1 MPAENETQK
10 VEAVL
15 REHAL
20 SYPGAHEDFPWGHR
34 AMKVNDKTFLFMTVE
49 GEKLNLS
56 AKLPD
61 SKDAALTLPFTEPTE
76 YGLGKSGWVTAHF
89 EAAAQVPVPVI
100 KAWIDESYRAIAPK
114 KLVSQLP
121 ERGTTVPGPASKP
134 SKPVAAK
141 RGASPSARAGAATR
155 KATAPVKKAAT
166 KVAAPVK
173 KAARKVVAP
182 VKKAAKKVVAQVK
195 SAAKKAAARVQSVA
209 RQVAKK
215 VPAAAKKVA
224 PTRKAAAPAR
234 GKRTPAAAPK
244 RARRS

>member
-15 REHAL
+15 REHAM

-34 AMKVNDKTFLFMTVE
+34 AMKVNDKTFLFMTVD

-89 EAAAQVPVPVI
+89 EDASQVPVPVI
-100 KAWIDESYRAIAPK
+100 KAWIDESYRAIAPR
-114 KLVSQLP
+114 KLVDQLP
-121 ERGTTVPGPASKP
+121 ARGTVVPGPAAKP
-134 SKPVAAK
+134 S
-141 RGASPSARAGAATR
+141 RAEG
-155 KATAPVKKAAT
+155 KKASVRRA
-166 KVAAPVK
+166 AAPAK
-173 KAARKVVAP
+173 KAMSKV
-182 VKKAAKKVVAQVK
+182 KAV
-195 SAAKKAAARVQSVA
+195 AKKAAARV
-209 RQVAKK
+209 KT
-215 VPAAAKKVA
+215 AAKKATQKVSKKA
-224 PTRKAAAPAR
+224 SAAKAKPARKAAAPAR
-234 GKRTPAAAPK
+234 GKRSATSAPK

>member
-15 REHAL
+15 REHAM

-34 AMKVNDKTFLFMTVE
+34 AMKVNDKTFLFMTVD

-89 EAAAQVPVPVI
+89 DEASQVPVPVI

-114 KLVSQLP
+114 KLVDQLP
-121 ERGTTVPGPASKP
+121 ARGTAVPGPASKP
-134 SKPVAAK
+134 A
-141 RGASPSARAGAATR
+141 
-155 KATAPVKKAAT
+155 KKAA
-166 KVAAPVK
+166 AGK
-173 KAARKVVAP
+173 KPSVRQAVAP
-182 VKKAAKKVVAQVK
+182 AKKAAKKVVSKVK
-195 SAAKKAAARVQSVA
+195 AVAKKAAARVKT
-209 RQVAKK
+209 VAKT
-215 VPAAAKKVA
+215 ASKKVA
-224 PTRKAAAPAR
+224 KTASAAKAKTARKAPAPAR
-234 GKRTPAAAPK
+234 GKRAASSAPK

>member
-15 REHAL
+15 REHAM

-34 AMKVNDKTFLFMTVE
+34 AMKVNDKTFLFMTVD

-89 EAAAQVPVPVI
+89 DEASQVPVPVI

-114 KLVSQLP
+114 KLVDQLP
-121 ERGTTVPGPASKP
+121 ARGTAVPGPASKP
-134 SKPVAAK
+134 A
-141 RGASPSARAGAATR
+141 
-155 KATAPVKKAAT
+155 KKAA
-166 KVAAPVK
+166 ASK
-173 KAARKVVAP
+173 KPSVRQAVAP
-182 VKKAAKKVVAQVK
+182 AKKAAKKVVGKVK
-195 SAAKKAAARVQSVA
+195 AVAKKAVARVKTVAKKASKKVAKTASAAK
-209 RQVAKK
+209 AKT
-215 VPAAAKKVA
+215 A
-224 PTRKAAAPAR
+224 RKAPAPAR
-234 GKRTPAAAPK
+234 GKRAASSAPK

>member
-15 REHAL
+15 REHAM

-34 AMKVNDKTFLFMTVE
+34 AMKVNDKTFLFMTVD

-89 EAAAQVPVPVI
+89 DEASQVPVPVI

-114 KLVSQLP
+114 KLVDQLP
-121 ERGTTVPGPASKP
+121 ARGTAVPGPASKP
-134 SKPVAAK
+134 A
-141 RGASPSARAGAATR
+141 
-155 KATAPVKKAAT
+155 KKAA
-166 KVAAPVK
+166 AGK
-173 KAARKVVAP
+173 KPSVRRAVAP
-182 VKKAAKKVVAQVK
+182 AKKAAKKVVGKVK
-195 SAAKKAAARVQSVA
+195 AVAKKAATRVKA
-209 RQVAKK
+209 VAKK
-215 VPAAAKKVA
+215 ATKKVA
-224 PTRKAAAPAR
+224 KTASAAKARTARKAAAPAR
-234 GKRTPAAAPK
+234 GKRAATPAPK

>member
-15 REHAL
+15 REHAM

-34 AMKVNDKTFLFMTVE
+34 AMKVNDKTFLFMTVD

-89 EAAAQVPVPVI
+89 DDASQVPVPVI
-100 KAWIDESYRAIAPK
+100 KAWIDESYRAIAPRK
-114 KLVSQLP
+114 MVDQLP
-121 ERGTTVPGPASKP
+121 ARGTVVPGPASKP
-134 SKPVAAK
+134 SKAA
-141 RGASPSARAGAATR
+141 AG
-155 KATAPVKKAAT
+155 KKAA
-166 KVAAPVK
+166 VRRAAAPT
-173 KAARKVVAP
+173 
-182 VKKAAKKVVAQVK
+182 KKAAKKAVSKVK
-195 SAAKKAAARVQSVA
+195 TVAKKAAARV
-209 RQVAKK
+209 KT
-215 VPAAAKKVA
+215 AAKKVTQKVA
-224 PTRKAAAPAR
+224 KKASAAKAKTARKPAAPAR
-234 GKRTPAAAPK
+234 GKRGATSAPK

>member
-15 REHAL
+15 REHAM

-34 AMKVNDKTFLFMTVE
+34 AMKVNDKTFLFMTVD

-89 EAAAQVPVPVI
+89 EDASQVPVPVI

-114 KLVSQLP
+114 KLVDQLP
-121 ERGTTVPGPASKP
+121 ARGTAVPGPASKP
-134 SKPVAAK
+134 AKAA
-141 RGASPSARAGAATR
+141 AGR
-155 KATAPVKKAAT
+155 KASASKAA
-166 KVAAPVK
+166 
-173 KAARKVVAP
+173 AP
-182 VKKAAKKVVAQVK
+182 VKKAAKKVVSKVK
-195 SAAKKAAARVQSVA
+195 AVAKKAAARV
-209 RQVAKK
+209 KT
-215 VPAAAKKVA
+215 AAKKATKKVA
-224 PTRKAAAPAR
+224 KTASAAKAKTARKPAAPAR
-234 GKRTPAAAPK
+234 GKRAATSAPK

>member
-15 REHAL
+15 REHAM

-34 AMKVNDKTFLFMTVE
+34 AMKVNDKTFLFMTVD

-89 EAAAQVPVPVI
+89 DEASQVPVPVI

-114 KLVSQLP
+114 KLVDQLP
-121 ERGTTVPGPASKP
+121 ARGTAVPGPAAKP
-134 SKPVAAK
+134 A
-141 RGASPSARAGAATR
+141 
-155 KATAPVKKAAT
+155 KKAA
-166 KVAAPVK
+166 AGK
-173 KAARKVVAP
+173 KPSVRRAVAP
-182 VKKAAKKVVAQVK
+182 AKKAAKKVVGKVK
-195 SAAKKAAARVQSVA
+195 AVAKKAAARV
-209 RQVAKK
+209 KT
-215 VPAAAKKVA
+215 AAKKATKKVA
-224 PTRKAAAPAR
+224 KTASAAKAKTARKAAAPAR
-234 GKRTPAAAPK
+234 GKRAATSAPK

>member
-15 REHAL
+15 REHAM

-34 AMKVNDKTFLFMTVE
+34 AMKVNDKTFLFMTVD

-89 EAAAQVPVPVI
+89 DEASQVPVPVI

-114 KLVSQLP
+114 KLVDQLP
-121 ERGTTVPGPASKP
+121 ARGTAVPGPASKP
-134 SKPVAAK
+134 SRPAAGK
-141 RGASPSARAGAATR
+141 KASARRAA
-155 KATAPVKKAAT
+155 
-166 KVAAPVK
+166 
-173 KAARKVVAP
+173 AP
-182 VKKAAKKVVAQVK
+182 VKKAAKKVVAKVK
-195 SAAKKAAARVQSVA
+195 SVAKKAAARVKT
-209 RQVAKK
+209 VAKK
-215 VPAAAKKVA
+215 ATQKVAKTAAKRTSAAKA
-224 PTRKAAAPAR
+224 KTARKPAAPAR
-234 GKRTPAAAPK
+234 GKRAAAAPK

>member
-89 EAAAQVPVPVI
+89 GAASQVPVPVI

-121 ERGTTVPGPASKP
+121 ERGTMVPGPAAKP
-134 SKPVAAK
+134 SKASRASAS
-141 RGASPSARAGAATR
+141 RGASRTARAGAATR
-155 KATAPVKKAAT
+155 KAA
-166 KVAAPVK
+166 
-173 KAARKVVAP
+173 AP
-182 VKKAAKKVVAQVK
+182 VKKAAKKVVARVK
-195 SAAKKAAARVQSVA
+195 SAAKKAAARVKSVA
-209 RQVAKK
+209 KKVAKK
-215 VPAAAKKVA
+215 VPAAAKKAA
-224 PTRKAAAPAR
+224 PVRKAAAPAR
-234 GKRTPAAAPK
+234 GKRTPAATPK

>member
-20 SYPGAHEDFPWGHR
+20 SYPGAHEDQPWGHR
-34 AMKVNDKTFLFMTVE
+34 AMKVNDKTFLFMAVT
-49 GEKLNLS
+49 GEKLKFS

-76 YGLGKSGWVTAHF
+76 YGLGKSGWVTANF
-89 EAAAQVPVPVI
+89 DDASQVPVPVI

-121 ERGTTVPGPASKP
+121 ERGTVVPGPASKP
-134 SKPVAAK
+134 SKPAAK
-141 RGASPSARAGAATR
+141 RSASPTARAGAATR
-155 KATAPVKKAAT
+155 KAA
-166 KVAAPVK
+166 
-173 KAARKVVAP
+173 AP

-195 SAAKKAAARVQSVA
+195 SAAKKAAARVKSVA
-209 RQVAKK
+209 KKVAKK

-224 PTRKAAAPAR
+224 ASRKAATPAR
-234 GKRTPAAAPK
+234 GKRAPAAAPK

>member
-15 REHAL
+15 REHAM

-34 AMKVNDKTFLFMTVE
+34 AMKVNDKTFLFITVD

-89 EAAAQVPVPVI
+89 DEASQVPVPVI

-114 KLVSQLP
+114 KLVDQLP
-121 ERGTTVPGPASKP
+121 ARGTAVPGPASKP
-134 SKPVAAK
+134 AK
-141 RGASPSARAGAATR
+141 KAAATR
-155 KATAPVKKAAT
+155 KPSVRQA
-166 KVAAPVK
+166 
-173 KAARKVVAP
+173 VAP
-182 VKKAAKKVVAQVK
+182 AKKAAKKVVGKVK
-195 SAAKKAAARVQSVA
+195 AVAKKAAARV
-209 RQVAKK
+209 KT
-215 VPAAAKKVA
+215 AAKKASQKAGKAVA
-224 PTRKAAAPAR
+224 KTTSAAKAKTARKPAAPAR
-234 GKRTPAAAPK
+234 GKRAATSAPK

>member
-15 REHAL
+15 REHAM

-34 AMKVNDKTFLFMTVE
+34 AMKVNDKTFLFMTVD

-89 EAAAQVPVPVI
+89 DEASQVPVPVI
-100 KAWIDESYRAIAPK
+100 KAWIDESYRAIAPR
-114 KLVSQLP
+114 KLVDQLP
-121 ERGTTVPGPASKP
+121 ARGTAVPGPAAKLSKAA
-134 SKPVAAK
+134 SKLSKAA
-141 RGASPSARAGAATR
+141 ASKKASARQA
-155 KATAPVKKAAT
+155 
-166 KVAAPVK
+166 AAP
-173 KAARKVVAP
+173 A
-182 VKKAAKKVVAQVK
+182 KKAAKKVVAKVK
-195 SAAKKAAARVQSVA
+195 TVAKKAAARVKV
-209 RQVAKK
+209 VAKK
-215 VPAAAKKVA
+215 A
-224 PTRKAAAPAR
+224 TRKASKTVSAAKAKTARKPAAPAR
-234 GKRTPAAAPK
+234 GKRPAAAPK

>member
-15 REHAL
+15 REHAM

-34 AMKVNDKTFLFMTVE
+34 AMKVNDKTFLFMTVD

-56 AKLPD
+56 AKLPE

-89 EAAAQVPVPVI
+89 EEASQVPVPVI

-114 KLVSQLP
+114 KLVDQLP
-121 ERGTTVPGPASKP
+121 ARGTAVPGPAAKP
-134 SKPVAAK
+134 A
-141 RGASPSARAGAATR
+141 R
-155 KATAPVKKAAT
+155 KAAASKKAA
-166 KVAAPVK
+166 VRRA
-173 KAARKVVAP
+173 VAP
-182 VKKAAKKVVAQVK
+182 AKKAAKKVVGKVK
-195 SAAKKAAARVQSVA
+195 TVAKKAAARV
-209 RQVAKK
+209 KT
-215 VPAAAKKVA
+215 AAKKATQKAGKAVA
-224 PTRKAAAPAR
+224 KTASAAKARSARKAAAPAR
-234 GKRTPAAAPK
+234 GKRAATSTPK

>member
-15 REHAL
+15 REHAM

-34 AMKVNDKTFLFMTVE
+34 AMKVNDKTFLFMTVD

-89 EAAAQVPVPVI
+89 DEASQVPVPVI

-114 KLVSQLP
+114 KLVDQLP
-121 ERGTTVPGPASKP
+121 ARGTAVPGPAAKP
-134 SKPVAAK
+134 A
-141 RGASPSARAGAATR
+141 
-155 KATAPVKKAAT
+155 KKAA
-166 KVAAPVK
+166 AGK
-173 KAARKVVAP
+173 KPSVRRAVAP
-182 VKKAAKKVVAQVK
+182 AKKAAKKVVSKVK
-195 SAAKKAAARVQSVA
+195 AVAKKAAARVKT
-209 RQVAKK
+209 VAKK
-215 VPAAAKKVA
+215 ASKKVA
-224 PTRKAAAPAR
+224 KTASAAKAKTARKAPAPAR
-234 GKRTPAAAPK
+234 GKRAASSAPK

>member
-15 REHAL
+15 REHAM

-34 AMKVNDKTFLFMTVE
+34 AMKVNDKTFLFMTVD

-89 EAAAQVPVPVI
+89 DEASQVPVPVI

-114 KLVSQLP
+114 KLVDQLP
-121 ERGTTVPGPASKP
+121 ARGTAVPGPASKP
-134 SKPVAAK
+134 A
-141 RGASPSARAGAATR
+141 
-155 KATAPVKKAAT
+155 KKAAT
-166 KVAAPVK
+166 GK
-173 KAARKVVAP
+173 KPSVRQAVAP
-182 VKKAAKKVVAQVK
+182 AKKAAKKVAKKVVGKVK
-195 SAAKKAAARVQSVA
+195 AVAKKAAARVKT
-209 RQVAKK
+209 VAKK
-215 VPAAAKKVA
+215 ASKKVSKTASAAKAKTA
-224 PTRKAAAPAR
+224 RKAPAPAR
-234 GKRTPAAAPK
+234 GKRAASSAPK

>member
-34 AMKVNDKTFLFMTVE
+34 AMKVNDKTFLFMTID

-89 EAAAQVPVPVI
+89 EGASQVPVPVI

-114 KLVSQLP
+114 KLVEQLP
-121 ERGTTVPGPASKP
+121 ARGTAVPGPASKP
-134 SKPVAAK
+134 AKTAAGK
-141 RGASPSARAGAATR
+141 KASVR
-155 KATAPVKKAAT
+155 KAA
-166 KVAAPVK
+166 
-173 KAARKVVAP
+173 AP
-182 VKKAAKKVVAQVK
+182 VKKAAKKVVSKVK
-195 SAAKKAAARVQSVA
+195 SVAKKAAARV
-209 RQVAKK
+209 KT
-215 VPAAAKKVA
+215 AAKKATKKVA
-224 PTRKAAAPAR
+224 KTASAAKAKTARKPAAPAR
-234 GKRTPAAAPK
+234 GKRAAASAPK

>member
-15 REHAL
+15 REHAM

-34 AMKVNDKTFLFMTVE
+34 AMKVNDKTFLFMTVD

-89 EAAAQVPVPVI
+89 EDASQVPVPVI
-100 KAWIDESYRAIAPK
+100 KAWIDESYRAIAPR
-114 KLVSQLP
+114 KLVDQLP
-121 ERGTTVPGPASKP
+121 ARGTAVPGPAAKP
-134 SKPVAAK
+134 SKA
-141 RGASPSARAGAATR
+141 
-155 KATAPVKKAAT
+155 
-166 KVAAPVK
+166 
-173 KAARKVVAP
+173 AARKKAP
-182 VKKAAKKVVAQVK
+182 ARRAAAPAKKAAKKVRTV
-195 SAAKKAAARVQSVA
+195 AKKAAARV
-209 RQVAKK
+209 KT
-215 VPAAAKKVA
+215 AAKKA
-224 PTRKAAAPAR
+224 PRKAAKTASAAKAKTARKAAAPAR
-234 GKRTPAAAPK
+234 GKRASGSAPK

>member
-15 REHAL
+15 REHAM

-34 AMKVNDKTFLFMTVE
+34 AMKVNDKTFLFMTVD

-56 AKLPD
+56 AKLPE

-89 EAAAQVPVPVI
+89 EEASQVPVPVI

-114 KLVSQLP
+114 KLVDQLP
-121 ERGTTVPGPASKP
+121 ARGTAVPGPAAKP
-134 SKPVAAK
+134 A
-141 RGASPSARAGAATR
+141 R
-155 KATAPVKKAAT
+155 KAAASKKAA
-166 KVAAPVK
+166 VRRA
-173 KAARKVVAP
+173 VAP
-182 VKKAAKKVVAQVK
+182 AKKAAKKVVGKVK
-195 SAAKKAAARVQSVA
+195 TVAKKAAARV
-209 RQVAKK
+209 KT
-215 VPAAAKKVA
+215 AAKKATQKAGKAVA
-224 PTRKAAAPAR
+224 KTASAAKAKSARKAAAPAR
-234 GKRTPAAAPK
+234 GKRAATSTPK

>member
-1 MPAENETQK
+1 MTAENETQK

-15 REHAL
+15 REHAM

-34 AMKVNDKTFLFMTVE
+34 AMKVNDKTFLFMTVD

-89 EAAAQVPVPVI
+89 DEASQVPVPVI

-114 KLVSQLP
+114 KLVDQLP
-121 ERGTTVPGPASKP
+121 ARGTVVPGPASKP
-134 SKPVAAK
+134 AAKPSKPAAGK
-141 RGASPSARAGAATR
+141 KASARRT
-155 KATAPVKKAAT
+155 
-166 KVAAPVK
+166 AAP
-173 KAARKVVAP
+173 A
-182 VKKAAKKVVAQVK
+182 KKAAKKVVGKVK
-195 SAAKKAAARVQSVA
+195 TVAKKAAARV
-209 RQVAKK
+209 KT
-215 VPAAAKKVA
+215 AAKKA
-224 PTRKAAAPAR
+224 TKKMAKTASAAKAKTARKPAAPAR
-234 GKRTPAAAPK
+234 GKRTTSAPK

>member
-15 REHAL
+15 REHAM

-34 AMKVNDKTFLFMTVE
+34 AMKVNDKTFLFMTVD

-89 EAAAQVPVPVI
+89 DEASQVPVPVI

-114 KLVSQLP
+114 KLVDQLP
-121 ERGTTVPGPASKP
+121 ARGTAVPGPASKP
-134 SKPVAAK
+134 A
-141 RGASPSARAGAATR
+141 
-155 KATAPVKKAAT
+155 KKAA
-166 KVAAPVK
+166 AGK
-173 KAARKVVAP
+173 KPSVRQAVAP
-182 VKKAAKKVVAQVK
+182 AKKAAKKVVSKVK
-195 SAAKKAAARVQSVA
+195 AVAKKAAARVKT
-209 RQVAKK
+209 VAKK
-215 VPAAAKKVA
+215 ASKKVA
-224 PTRKAAAPAR
+224 KTASAAKAKTARKAPAPAR
-234 GKRTPAAAPK
+234 GKRAASSAPK

>member
-15 REHAL
+15 REHAM

-34 AMKVNDKTFLFMTVE
+34 AMKVNDKTFLFMTVD

-89 EAAAQVPVPVI
+89 DEASQVPVPVI
-100 KAWIDESYRAIAPK
+100 KAWIDESYRAIAPRK
-114 KLVSQLP
+114 FVDQLP
-121 ERGTTVPGPASKP
+121 ARGTAVPGPASKP
-134 SKPVAAK
+134 SRSTGKKP
-141 RGASPSARAGAATR
+141 ASP
-155 KATAPVKKAAT
+155 KA
-166 KVAAPVK
+166 
-173 KAARKVVAP
+173 VAP
-182 VKKAAKKVVAQVK
+182 VKKAAKKVVARVK
-195 SAAKKAAARVQSVA
+195 SVAKKAAARVKS
-209 RQVAKK
+209 VAKK
-215 VPAAAKKVA
+215 ATAKKAAKPA
-224 PTRKAAAPAR
+224 PSAKKPARKAAKPAR
-234 GKRTPAAAPK
+234 GKRATPAPK

>member
-15 REHAL
+15 REHAM

-34 AMKVNDKTFLFMTVE
+34 AMKVNDKTFLFMTVD

-89 EAAAQVPVPVI
+89 EDASQVPVPVI
-100 KAWIDESYRAIAPK
+100 KAWIDESYRAIAPR
-114 KLVSQLP
+114 KLVDQLP
-121 ERGTTVPGPASKP
+121 ARGTAVPGPAAKP
-134 SKPVAAK
+134 SKA
-141 RGASPSARAGAATR
+141 
-155 KATAPVKKAAT
+155 
-166 KVAAPVK
+166 
-173 KAARKVVAP
+173 AARKKAP
-182 VKKAAKKVVAQVK
+182 ARRAAAPAKKAAKKVRTV
-195 SAAKKAAARVQSVA
+195 AKKAAARV
-209 RQVAKK
+209 KT
-215 VPAAAKKVA
+215 AAKKA
-224 PTRKAAAPAR
+224 PRKAAKTASAAKAQTARKAAAPAR
-234 GKRTPAAAPK
+234 GKHASGSAPK

>member
-15 REHAL
+15 REHAM

-34 AMKVNDKTFLFMTVE
+34 AMKVNDKTFLFMTID

-89 EAAAQVPVPVI
+89 DEASQVPVPVI

-114 KLVSQLP
+114 KLVDQLP
-121 ERGTTVPGPASKP
+121 ARGTAVPGPASKP
-134 SKPVAAK
+134 AKAASGK
-141 RGASPSARAGAATR
+141 KPSARQA
-155 KATAPVKKAAT
+155 
-166 KVAAPVK
+166 
-173 KAARKVVAP
+173 VAP
-182 VKKAAKKVVAQVK
+182 AKKAAKKVVGKVK
-195 SAAKKAAARVQSVA
+195 AVAKKAAARVKT
-209 RQVAKK
+209 VAKK
-215 VPAAAKKVA
+215 ASKKVA
-224 PTRKAAAPAR
+224 KTASAAKAKTARKPAAPAR
-234 GKRTPAAAPK
+234 GKRAATSAPK

>member
-20 SYPGAHEDFPWGHR
+20 SYPGAHEDMPWGHR
-34 AMKVNDKTFLFMTVE
+34 AMKVNDKTFLFMAVT
-49 GEKLNLS
+49 GEKLKFS

-76 YGLGKSGWVTAHF
+76 YGLGKSGWVTANF
-89 EAAAQVPVPVI
+89 EDASQVPVPVI

-121 ERGTTVPGPASKP
+121 ERGTVVPGPASKP
-134 SKPVAAK
+134 ARPSKPAAAVQRVAS
-141 RGASPSARAGAATR
+141 RTARAGAATR
-155 KATAPVKKAAT
+155 KAA
-166 KVAAPVK
+166 
-173 KAARKVVAP
+173 AP

-195 SAAKKAAARVQSVA
+195 SAAKKAAARVKSVA
-209 RQVAKK
+209 KKVAKK
-215 VPAAAKKVA
+215 VPAAAKKAKAVA
-224 PTRKAAAPAR
+224 SRKAATPAR
-234 GKRTPAAAPK
+234 GKRAPAAAPK

>member
-15 REHAL
+15 REHAM

-34 AMKVNDKTFLFMTVE
+34 AMKVNDKTFLFMTVD

-89 EAAAQVPVPVI
+89 DEASQVPVPVI

-114 KLVSQLP
+114 KLVDQLP
-121 ERGTTVPGPASKP
+121 ARGTAVPGPASKP
-134 SKPVAAK
+134 A
-141 RGASPSARAGAATR
+141 R
-155 KATAPVKKAAT
+155 KAAAGKKPSVRQA
-166 KVAAPVK
+166 
-173 KAARKVVAP
+173 VAP
-182 VKKAAKKVVAQVK
+182 AKKAAKKVVGKVK
-195 SAAKKAAARVQSVA
+195 AVAKKAAARVKA
-209 RQVAKK
+209 VAKK
-215 VPAAAKKVA
+215 ATKKVA
-224 PTRKAAAPAR
+224 KTASAAKAKTARKAPAPAR
-234 GKRTPAAAPK
+234 GKRAATPTPK

>member
-1 MPAENETQK
+1 MPMPAENETQK

-15 REHAL
+15 REHAM

-34 AMKVNDKTFLFMTVE
+34 AMKVNDKTFLFMTVD

-89 EAAAQVPVPVI
+89 DEASQVPVPVI

-114 KLVSQLP
+114 KLVDQLP
-121 ERGTTVPGPASKP
+121 ARGTAVPGPASKP
-134 SKPVAAK
+134 AKAAAGK
-141 RGASPSARAGAATR
+141 KPSARQA
-155 KATAPVKKAAT
+155 
-166 KVAAPVK
+166 
-173 KAARKVVAP
+173 VAP
-182 VKKAAKKVVAQVK
+182 AKKAAKKVVGKVK
-195 SAAKKAAARVQSVA
+195 AVAKKAAARVKT
-209 RQVAKK
+209 VAKK
-215 VPAAAKKVA
+215 ATQKAGKAVAKTASAAKAKTA
-224 PTRKAAAPAR
+224 RKAPAPAR
-234 GKRTPAAAPK
+234 GKRAAPPAPK

>member
-15 REHAL
+15 REHAM

-34 AMKVNDKTFLFMTVE
+34 AMKVNDKTFLFMTVD

-89 EAAAQVPVPVI
+89 DEASQVPVPVI

-114 KLVSQLP
+114 KLVDQLP
-121 ERGTTVPGPASKP
+121 ARGTAVPGPASKP
-134 SKPVAAK
+134 AKAAAGK
-141 RGASPSARAGAATR
+141 KPSARQA
-155 KATAPVKKAAT
+155 
-166 KVAAPVK
+166 
-173 KAARKVVAP
+173 VAP
-182 VKKAAKKVVAQVK
+182 AKKAAKKVVGKVK
-195 SAAKKAAARVQSVA
+195 AVAKKAAARVKT
-209 RQVAKK
+209 VAKK
-215 VPAAAKKVA
+215 ATQKAGKAVAKTASAAKAKTA
-224 PTRKAAAPAR
+224 RKAPAPAR
-234 GKRTPAAAPK
+234 GKRAAPPAPK

>member
-15 REHAL
+15 REHAM
-20 SYPGAHEDFPWGHR
+20 SYPKAHEDFPWGHR
-34 AMKVNDKTFLFMTVE
+34 AMKVNDKTFLFMTVD

-89 EAAAQVPVPVI
+89 DEASQVPVPVI

-114 KLVSQLP
+114 KLVDQLP
-121 ERGTTVPGPASKP
+121 ARGTAVPGPASKP
-134 SKPVAAK
+134 AKAAAGK
-141 RGASPSARAGAATR
+141 KPSARQA
-155 KATAPVKKAAT
+155 
-166 KVAAPVK
+166 
-173 KAARKVVAP
+173 VAP
-182 VKKAAKKVVAQVK
+182 AKKAAKKVVGKVK
-195 SAAKKAAARVQSVA
+195 AVAKKAAARV
-209 RQVAKK
+209 KT
-215 VPAAAKKVA
+215 AAKKATQKAGKAVA
-224 PTRKAAAPAR
+224 KTASAAKAKTARKAPAPAR
-234 GKRTPAAAPK
+234 GKRAATPAPK

>member
-15 REHAL
+15 REHAM

-34 AMKVNDKTFLFMTVE
+34 AMKVNDKTFLFMTVD

-56 AKLPD
+56 AKLPE

-89 EAAAQVPVPVI
+89 DEASQVPVPVI

-114 KLVSQLP
+114 KLVDQLP
-121 ERGTTVPGPASKP
+121 ARGTAVPGPAAKP
-134 SKPVAAK
+134 SKPAAGK
-141 RGASPSARAGAATR
+141 KPSARQPA
-155 KATAPVKKAAT
+155 
-166 KVAAPVK
+166 
-173 KAARKVVAP
+173 AP
-182 VKKAAKKVVAQVK
+182 VKKAAKKVVSKVK
-195 SAAKKAAARVQSVA
+195 TVAKKAAARVKT
-209 RQVAKK
+209 VAKK
-215 VPAAAKKVA
+215 AAKKASKVA
-224 PTRKAAAPAR
+224 PAAKAKVARKPAAPAR
-234 GKRTPAAAPK
+234 GKRPAASAPK

>member
-15 REHAL
+15 REHAM

-34 AMKVNDKTFLFMTVE
+34 AMKVNDKTFLFMTVD

-89 EAAAQVPVPVI
+89 DEASQVPVPVI

-114 KLVSQLP
+114 KLVDQLP
-121 ERGTTVPGPASKP
+121 ARGTAVPGPASKP
-134 SKPVAAK
+134 A
-141 RGASPSARAGAATR
+141 
-155 KATAPVKKAAT
+155 KKAA
-166 KVAAPVK
+166 AGK
-173 KAARKVVAP
+173 KPSVRQAVAP
-182 VKKAAKKVVAQVK
+182 AKKAAKKVVGKVK
-195 SAAKKAAARVQSVA
+195 AVAKKAAARVKT
-209 RQVAKK
+209 VAKK
-215 VPAAAKKVA
+215 ASKKVA
-224 PTRKAAAPAR
+224 KTASAAKAKTARKAPAPAR
-234 GKRTPAAAPK
+234 GKRAASSAPK

>member
-34 AMKVNDKTFLFMTVE
+34 AMKVNDKTFLFMTVD

-89 EAAAQVPVPVI
+89 EEASQVPVPVI

-114 KLVSQLP
+114 KLVEKLP
-121 ERGTTVPGPASKP
+121 ARGTAVPGPASKP
-134 SKPVAAK
+134 AKAA
-141 RGASPSARAGAATR
+141 AG
-155 KATAPVKKAAT
+155 KKASAS
-166 KVAAPVK
+166 
-173 KAARKVVAP
+173 KAVAP
-182 VKKAAKKVVAQVK
+182 VKKAAKKVVSKVK
-195 SAAKKAAARVQSVA
+195 AVAKKAAARVKT
-209 RQVAKK
+209 VAKK
-215 VPAAAKKVA
+215 ATKKVA
-224 PTRKAAAPAR
+224 KTASAAKAKTARKPAAPAR
-234 GKRTPAAAPK
+234 GKRAATPAPK